1 MLLVSSS
8 IFKLKGAKLA
18 TTTLLK
24 RDLNRF
30 TKVYPYAR
38 FEKREITVTSED
50 FKVETGA
57 VDFLNEDG
65 PKVYNFSEIFSSA
78 PAISAISVVTT
89 DNANVNVFVSSVTT
103 TSVTFGVS
111 APFTGQVTFTAIQV
125 A

>member
-1 MLLVSSS
+1 LLLACSS

-57 VDFLNEDG
+57 IDFSNEDG
-65 PKVYNFSEIFSSA
+65 PKTYNFTEAFSSA
-78 PAISAISVVTT
+78 PAISAISVVTS
-89 DNANVNVFVSSVTT
+89 DNANVNVFVSSISTT
-103 TSVTFGVS
+103 TVVFSVS

-125 A
+125 T

>member
-1 MLLVSSS
+1 MLLDCSS
-8 IFKLKGAKLA
+8 IFNLKGAKLA

-57 VDFLNEDG
+57 LDFLNEDG
-65 PKVYNFSEIFSSA
+65 PKTYNFTESFISA

-89 DNANVNVFVSSVTT
+89 DNANVNVFVNSVTT
-103 TSVTFGVS
+103 TSVTFGTS
-111 APFTGQVTFTAIQV
+111 APFTGQVTFSAIQV